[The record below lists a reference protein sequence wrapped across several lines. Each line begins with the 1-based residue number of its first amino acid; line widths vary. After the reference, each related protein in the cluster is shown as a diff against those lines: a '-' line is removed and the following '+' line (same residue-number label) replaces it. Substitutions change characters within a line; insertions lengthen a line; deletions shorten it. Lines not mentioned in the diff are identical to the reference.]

1 MLPVRILEYFHKAL
15 IMSSVIHAD
24 KQKGSKYK
32 CRGNR
37 EVSRQGRKMF
47 ITKVKED
54 GGAKGQTYLL
64 PSSLVLGAEVSL
76 LRDLGRELSSID
88 LYKM

>member
-1 MLPVRILEYFHKAL
+1 
-15 IMSSVIHAD
+15 
-24 KQKGSKYK
+24 
-32 CRGNR
+32 
-37 EVSRQGRKMF
+37 MF

-54 GGAKGQTYLL
+54 RGAKGQTYLL